1 MNTENER
8 LLERLQK
15 ETDAEG
21 LEFGDGID
29 EQTFATV
36 MDRLAKA
43 PPLPKRQRKRR
54 KRSTKRAWG
63 VPCLSRRTDT
73 LSTPNCGVNKTKIP
87 FVKDPS
93 NLDRA
98 QRIHTAFAI

>member
-21 LEFGDGID
+21 LAFGDGID

-36 MDRLAKA
+36 MDRLAKP
-43 PPLPKRQRKRR
+43 PPLPKRQSKA
-54 KRSTKRAWG
+54 SEA
-63 VPCLSRRTDT
+63 
-73 LSTPNCGVNKTKIP
+73 VNKTRLGRAVP
-87 FVKDPS
+87 VAS
-93 NLDRA
+93 NR
-98 QRIHTAFAI
+98 HAINAELRC